1 MIRTIRWKALPWV
14 LGVCAVA
21 FSLVAAKQL
30 IATPDTAAGGGAKPP
45 AKGQATATPTVP
57 GLTVLGTV
65 DAPNGIAR
73 VDAPA
78 LPALSGMTVV
88 DVKVKNGQ
96 EVKLDDVLIQF
107 DDSLFVEKVH
117 QAHAE
122 LVAAQ
127 QDQVLAQKQIDDQ
140 PQLVKLQGL
149 ALSKAQ
155 LELKFA
161 SEALKRGHEQ
171 LERMFQNN
179 NPATL
184 MPYTDAEKDRIRR
197 DNLELL
203 KGELGVESLKLAV
216 TKEQT
221 ELERLQSKPIQ
232 SAKAMADAKVK
243 RLEATGREAQ
253 AAVEACK
260 LKARVN
266 GIVEQVAAVKGMT
279 FGPTTRTPAM
289 YIVPTGKRIVW
300 AEVEAEFAHKI
311 ANQLSKP
318 VTIYDSHNFS
328 NGYEGTVTR
337 IGTSFL
343 PKRGSAD
350 SFTAN
355 NTRVLECEIEVLD
368 AAPAGKP
375 PLRVGQP
382 VRVVFGQ

>member
-1 MIRTIRWKALPWV
+1 
-14 LGVCAVA
+14 
-21 FSLVAAKQL
+21 
-30 IATPDTAAGGGAKPP
+30 
-45 AKGQATATPTVP
+45 
-57 GLTVLGTV
+57 LTTLGTV
-65 DAPNGIAR
+65 DAPNGTAR

-78 LPALSGMTVV
+78 LPALSGMTVREV
-88 DVKVKNGQ
+88 FVKNGQ
-96 EVKLDDVLIQF
+96 EVTEGHVLIQF
-107 DDSLFVEKVH
+107 DDNLFVEKVH

-140 PQLVKLQGL
+140 PQLVKLQSL
-149 ALSKAQ
+149 AVSKAQ
-155 LELKFA
+155 LDLKFA
-161 SEALKRGHEQ
+161 TEALKRGNEQ
-171 LERMFQNN
+171 LERRFQTN

-184 MPYTDAEKDRIRR
+184 APWTEAEKERERR
-197 DNLELL
+197 DTPELL
-203 KGELGVESLKLAV
+203 KGELAVESLKLAV

-243 RLEATGREAQ
+243 RLEATEREAQ

-266 GIVEQVAAVKGMT
+266 GIVEQVSAVKGMT

-311 ANQLSKP
+311 DGQLGKK

-328 NGYEGTVTR
+328 NGYEGIVTR

-343 PKRGSAD
+343 PKRGSTD
-350 SFTAN
+350 SFTTN

-368 AAPAGKP
+368 ATPAGKP

>member
-1 MIRTIRWKALPWV
+1 V

-30 IATPDTAAGGGAKPP
+30 MRSNESAAGGGAKPA
-45 AKGQATATPTVP
+45 AKGAPTATPTVP
-57 GLTVLGTV
+57 GLTTLGTV

-96 EVKLDDVLIQF
+96 EVKVDDVLIQF

-127 QDQVLAQKQIDDQ
+127 QDQLLAQKQIDDQ
-140 PQLVKLQGL
+140 PQLVKLQKL
-149 ALSKAQ
+149 AVEKAQ
-155 LELKFA
+155 LDLKFA
-161 SEALKRGHEQ
+161 TEALKRGNEQ
-171 LERMFQNN
+171 LERRFQTN

-184 MPYTDAEKDRIRR
+184 APWTDAEKERERR
-197 DNLELL
+197 DTPELL
-203 KGELGVESLKLAV
+203 KGELAVESLTLAV

-243 RLEATGREAQ
+243 RLEATEREAQ
-253 AAVEACK
+253 AAVDACK
-260 LKARVN
+260 LKARVP
-266 GIVEQVAAVKGMT
+266 GVVEQVAAVKGMT

-289 YIVPTGKRIVW
+289 YIVPAGKRIVW

-311 ANQLSKP
+311 DGQLGKK

-328 NGYEGTVTR
+328 NGYEGIVAR

-350 SFTAN
+350 TFTTNA
-355 NTRVLECEIEVLD
+355 TRVLECEIDVVD